1 MNNLSPPPHCL
12 HSTTCFRHP
21 SDPITT
27 GICPSCLRDRLSG
40 LTPSPIPH
48 LTRCRS
54 VSNATKNDASS
65 SSYTQPRRASCD
77 VRARSSL
84 SDLLGEEIHG
94 SGKIK
99 SATLEF
105 DLKNE
110 LDQGS
115 DFSRNVGFVTDYG
128 DDEDVGIGEQV
139 KTMKEFIDLEVRSK
153 DGNFSNKKL
162 FGSASVFGKRLRKWK
177 DGKLSKMEGF
187 GSARKVELSGEKLRE
202 NVDRRR
208 RSCDTESR
216 FYIDAGRVSVEEPR
230 ASWDGYFVSRTIPS
244 LAPMLYVVENGL
256 VGRGSKLDGHRLS
269 VDGQM
274 QAIMEDESSSGGSG
288 LCNSDSLSSQRWSSF
303 DRSSSVR
310 SKKTDEGMSVSSV
323 KMSPT
328 KLIVTEKELNDWQLK
343 SAKHDS
349 SETTKTACR
358 AIVPVVAGRDL
369 NRSRKAPAWR
379 KMFNVLGLKTKP
391 SEKKSDSLRGISVD
405 RLLGEGCEKQWSHA
419 SGRKSFDMAGLYQ
432 SSRNGVDL
440 KAKHSEKKC
449 DSLKGISVDRLLGE
463 ACEKQWSENQVKSMD
478 ASGRKIKAGGSFAS
492 ARKSIDVV
500 TLDRSTRN
508 GFEPHD
514 MAGWKLTRS
523 GSVASS
529 RSSIDFS
536 RLNQS
541 RKSGDKVKEGSG
553 SRLARS
559 GSIVSSRRSLDIS
572 TRSVSERP
580 GVAERRGDDFVLELN
595 DHVKRRS
602 SKVDNEV
609 LPFYLMP
616 LRSSKSGRHRS

>member
-1 MNNLSPPPHCL
+1 MNNLSSPPHCL

-54 VSNATKNDASS
+54 VSNSTKNDASC

-115 DFSRNVGFVTDYG
+115 HFSRNVGFVNDYG
-128 DDEDVGIGEQV
+128 DDEDVGVGEEV
-139 KTMKEFIDLEVRSK
+139 KTMKEFIDLEVKSK

-162 FGSASVFGKRLRKWK
+162 FGSASVFGQC
-177 DGKLSKMEGF
+177 
-187 GSARKVELSGEKLRE
+187 SGEKLRE

-230 ASWDGYFVSRTIPS
+230 ASWGPIAGCGDHTEFSS
-244 LAPMLYVVENGL
+244 MLYVVENGL

-328 KLIVTEKELNDWQLK
+328 KLIVTEKELKDWQLK

-349 SETTKTACR
+349 SETTKTVCR

-369 NRSRKAPAWR
+369 NRSKKVPTWR

-478 ASGRKIKAGGSFAS
+478 ASGRKIKAGGSFAG

-500 TLDRSTRN
+500 TLDRSTMN

-541 RKSGDKVKEGSG
+541 RKSDDKVKEGSG

-602 SKVDNEV
+602 SKVDNEL